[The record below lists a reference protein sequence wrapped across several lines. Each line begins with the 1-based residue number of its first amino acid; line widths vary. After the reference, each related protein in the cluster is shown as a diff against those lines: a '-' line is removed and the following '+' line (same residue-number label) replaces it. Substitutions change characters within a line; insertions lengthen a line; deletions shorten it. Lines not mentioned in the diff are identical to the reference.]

1 MARKRSE
8 LEGNP
13 LKIILSRKGF
23 DSSAGGHASPILP
36 DGKMLS
42 LPIPSA
48 LDTLGYDEIAAPG
61 GKCLQWIIDELAA
74 NARITGKG
82 AHLDPDL
89 LRRARPRLPG
99 WRPTLGQISA
109 AATHL
114 QNQEVSVGD
123 LFLFYG
129 WFRHAEQAGDGLR
142 FRRGSNGYHVIFGYL
157 EIGEILIAPAHTDL
171 PAWLHDHPHAAP
183 SRMAK
188 MTNTIYVAARKSSF
202 HPKYPGAGVFKFDN
216 RNVLTKKG
224 QSRSR
229 WNLDPALFQNV
240 KISYHSEAAWRDGY
254 FQSYP
259 RAQEY
264 VIHADDRIV
273 SWASQLI
280 QKSRLWDFA

>member
-1 MARKRSE
+1 
-8 LEGNP
+8 
-13 LKIILSRKGF
+13 
-23 DSSAGGHASPILP
+23 
-36 DGKMLS
+36 MLS

-61 GKCLQWIIDELAA
+61 DRCLREIIDELAA
-74 NARITGKG
+74 GARIADKG

-89 LRRARPRLPG
+89 LRGARSRLPG
-99 WRPTLGQISA
+99 WCPTLGQISA

-114 QNQEVSVGD
+114 QNQGVSVGD

-129 WFRHAEQAGDGLR
+129 WFRHTEKSGDGLR

-157 EIGEILIAPAHTDL
+157 EIGEILRAPAHTDL
-171 PAWLHDHPHAAP
+171 PPWLRDHPHAAP

-188 MTNTIYVAARKSSF
+188 PTNTVYVATRKFSL
-202 HPKYPGAGVFKFDN
+202 HPSYPGAGVFRFDE

-229 WNLDPALFQNV
+229 WNLDSALFQNV
-240 KISYHSEAAWRDGY
+240 KISYHSKTAWRNGY

-264 VIHADDRIV
+264 VIHADELIV

-280 QKSRLWDFA
+280 RKSRLWEFAF